1 MRAAAL
7 TVVGDT
13 GVVPPHKTLA
23 GEYVF
28 SLFLM
33 TDFFAYFIVGIIIQ
47 YNSGEDMSYYL
58 QRIPGAFFFVGSSP
72 NALVADS
79 LIPGGRY
86 AGVESGSGS
95 ESAAETAAAAA
106 RVSRFQLPGL
116 GGAPAGAIDTASTL
130 LSATELRQSKL
141 GTIVSH
147 HMDTF
152 DIDERALL
160 IGASVLLEIALKDT
174 V

>member
-1 MRAAAL
+1 
-7 TVVGDT
+7 
-13 GVVPPHKTLA
+13 
-23 GEYVF
+23 
-28 SLFLM
+28 M
-33 TDFFAYFIVGIIIQ
+33 TYFFAYFIVGIIIQ

-86 AGVESGSGS
+86 AGVESGSGSGS